1 MSYHPQPII
10 VRPEQL
16 PQALQPALESIARQ
30 VHDVWAAGRMG
41 EGWTYAPH
49 LDEEKKTHPSLRPYE
64 ELSREEQDY
73 DRRTAAQTIAC
84 LLRMGYRIE
93 KGPA

>member
-1 MSYHPQPII
+1 MY
-10 VRPEQL
+10 RPETDIVAPEEL
-16 PQALQPALESIARQ
+16 PEALRPAVESIARQ
-30 VHDVWAAGRMG
+30 VHDVWAAGRIR
-41 EGWTYAPH
+41 EGWAYAPR

-64 ELSREEQDY
+64 ELSRAEQDY

-93 KGPA
+93 RADS